1 MAMKTAVNGLMAFFS
16 YLFFIDKGGTI
27 SGIISYSTLSGVI
40 FGRGLKNFTYIY
52 IDRIGLDSIG

>member
-1 MAMKTAVNGLMAFFS
+1 MAMKTAVNGVFLFCICFFH
-16 YLFFIDKGGTI
+16 KGGTI

-52 IDRIGLDSIG
+52 IDNYIGL